1 MNDPNMISENL
12 SEKPKRGR
20 PRILSQELE
29 NECRKYGM
37 YQADTRRSNLNEYF
51 YMKAFAALWNYNP
64 DGEEVAKEE
73 FAYLIHPVTE
83 KMKTVILTEL
93 GRLDDPDRIRRNARI
108 ICSNKMSTRKAAI
121 KLRQL
126 RAKPSQGS
134 LAGLSREVIALVND
148 YLLRHPNFTREE
160 ALDALRDAMICIREF
175 E

>member
-1 MNDPNMISENL
+1 MISENL

-20 PRILSQELE
+20 PRILSQERE

-93 GRLDDPDRIRRNARI
+93 GRLEDPDRIRRNARI
-108 ICSNKMSTRKAAI
+108 ICRNNPDHLQQQDEHEESGDKTPSVTRE
-121 KLRQL
+121 
-126 RAKPSQGS
+126 AKP
-134 LAGLSREVIALVND
+134 RIACG
-148 YLLRHPNFTREE
+148 
-160 ALDALRDAMICIREF
+160 A
-175 E
+175 